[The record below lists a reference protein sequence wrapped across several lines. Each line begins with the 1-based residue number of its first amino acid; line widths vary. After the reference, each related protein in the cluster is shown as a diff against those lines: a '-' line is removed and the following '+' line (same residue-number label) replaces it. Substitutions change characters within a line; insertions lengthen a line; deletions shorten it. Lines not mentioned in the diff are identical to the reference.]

1 MEADFIKG
9 IRSDLRASF
18 APYSRQRLTRTH
30 ARTHTHKRVRLWN
43 PVLLHVFMN
52 SSVCCRQAGNENINN
67 VLLRGHILD
76 GLFMRGQTR
85 VECVCVLSYYC
96 FFLCAWSAL
105 ATGALSLVTPD
116 GSPGSIMHQ
125 RPHGRLSLLSFV
137 ASPHQF
143 PSAKVQQEKQR

>member
-1 MEADFIKG
+1 
-9 IRSDLRASF
+9 
-18 APYSRQRLTRTH
+18 
-30 ARTHTHKRVRLWN
+30 
-43 PVLLHVFMN
+43 MN

-85 VECVCVLSYYC
+85 VECVCVLSCYC
-96 FFLCAWSAL
+96 FSLSAWSAL

-125 RPHGRLSLLSFV
+125 RPDGWLSLLSFV

-143 PSAKVQQEKQR
+143 PSVKVQQEKQRWEKEAGRDGKDSMAGDKSITGGGETFSSSLRLKNKDNLSCEQ